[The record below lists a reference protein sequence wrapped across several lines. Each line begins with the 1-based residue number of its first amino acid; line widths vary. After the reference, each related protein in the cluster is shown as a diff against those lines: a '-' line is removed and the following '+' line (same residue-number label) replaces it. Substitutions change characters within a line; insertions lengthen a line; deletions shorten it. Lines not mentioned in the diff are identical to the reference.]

1 MNKPNPRLER
11 VGTLIMSCALLLSIV
26 WNIYEVATHNFDVL
40 RTIRVGR
47 DVNFIFW
54 LAILALLVA
63 DTDVANAIHE
73 DTFLRAQVRCWG
85 LWWLLQFAVLMAQ
98 SSSFKYLANQ
108 SFVAAGCLL
117 GIYSVMAVFNP
128 AFPLRFD

>member
-11 VGTLIMSCALLLSIV
+11 VGTLIMSCALFLSIV

-108 SFVAAGCLL
+108 SFV
-117 GIYSVMAVFNP
+117 
-128 AFPLRFD
+128 